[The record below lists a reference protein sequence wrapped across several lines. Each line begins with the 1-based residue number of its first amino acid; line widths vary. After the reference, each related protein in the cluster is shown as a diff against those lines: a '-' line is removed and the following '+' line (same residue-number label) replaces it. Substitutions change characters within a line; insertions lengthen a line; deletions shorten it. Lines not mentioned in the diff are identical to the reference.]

1 MYSIPAHGQAGRPNS
16 SLDGQ
21 KSEVDENVSREVC
34 EGKSVTSLMLNCQL
48 VTSKSRGIN
57 FPFFLSG
64 NTGTAPSVDR
74 KQYFPFSRK

>member
-1 MYSIPAHGQAGRPNS
+1 MVSIPAHGQAGRPNN

-21 KSEVDENVSREVC
+21 ISEVDENVSREVC